1 MRPSPIE
8 IPQADIDDLRD
19 RLKRTRLAGAVV
31 KDWDRGVPRD
41 YLADLIAYWADR
53 FDWRAQE
60 RLLNGFG
67 PTETEI
73 DGQRIHFLH
82 VRSSEPNALP
92 LLITHGYPSS
102 VAEFTKLIEPLV
114 NPQEPSDAFHVIIP
128 SLPGYGLS
136 TPLAEPGWQVA
147 RTARAWVELMRR
159 LGYERYGTHGGDI
172 GAGIAGMVGGLD
184 REHVVGVHVVT
195 DLTGAAMSAGTF
207 VPVDLDALNEDEKAH
222 LAALKERTAGGTGYL
237 QLQSTRPQTVGYGL
251 VDSPAFQLAWIAE
264 KFKEW
269 TQEPVDV
276 DQLLTNVALYW
287 FPGNGWSAANFLYE
301 AAHSYDWGD
310 GATNPHQGWAMFG
323 GKDPLIGKLFNP
335 DGKIGHWTEYDEG
348 GHFPAMECPQ
358 LLAEDLRTFFRPF
371 RK

>member
-8 IPQADIDDLRD
+8 IPQADLDDLRD
-19 RLKRTRLAGAVV
+19 RLHSTRLAGSVV
-31 KDWDRGVPRD
+31 GDWNRGVPRD
-41 YLADLIAYWADR
+41 YLADLIAYWADE

-82 VRSSEPNALP
+82 VRSGEPDALP

-102 VAEFTKLIEPLV
+102 VAEFTTLIEPLV
-114 NPQEPSDAFHVIIP
+114 HSQEPFDLVIP

-136 TPLAEPGWQVA
+136 TPLAEPGWNVA
-147 RTARAWVELMRR
+147 RTARAWIELMRH
-159 LGYERYGTHGGDI
+159 LGYERYGTHGGDV

-184 REHVVGVHVVT
+184 PEHVVGVHVVT
-195 DLTGAAMSAGTF
+195 YLAGAAMAAGTF
-207 VPVDLDALNEDEKAH
+207 MPVDLDALTEDEKAH
-222 LAALKERTAGGTGYL
+222 LASLKERSAGGGGYL

-287 FPGNGWSAANFLYE
+287 FPASGWSAANFLYE

-310 GATNPHQGWAMFG
+310 GATNPNQGWAMFG
-323 GKDPLIGKLFNP
+323 GKDPLIGKLFNA
-335 DGKIGHWTEYDEG
+335 DGKIAHWTSYDEG
-348 GHFPAMECPQ
+348 GHFPAMECPEI
-358 LLAEDLRTFFRPF
+358 LAEDLRTFFRPF